1 MNNNLTKNGSAAS
14 AYWIAALVFFLPFL
28 SLVTLHGISASSYL
42 LLLSA
47 LFWFKDCRAALARHW
62 RETRW
67 VILAFLFKFIF
78 VVACFLLRPAATENH
93 LEKPLRSLLAVS
105 ALAVVLVARAPR
117 RALWWGVIG
126 GALVS
131 LPLVMYQRF
140 TLAIDRPGGLLNP
153 ITYGDLALLLG
164 LLSLVAAIDF
174 RHTGKA
180 VWPAALGAL
189 AGLAASL
196 LTGTRGGLV
205 ALLPAAVLFLRFGH
219 VMPGRRLRLLLGAS
233 FALVVAACCVP
244 GLGLQERMVQGV
256 DEVRAWEGGGNK
268 VTNVGIRLEL
278 WKGAAMLVRD
288 HPLLGVESNQL
299 KQYLGAYIARGEL
312 DPVVLTMPHLHN
324 EVLQA
329 LATGGMVGLLAWLGV
344 MLAPLAYFART
355 LRRGGERCAQF
366 TPALAGLLVVTSY
379 LCFGL
384 TEVIFWSMK
393 GCLFYAL
400 TVFLLVGFCENA
412 KETIGK

>member
-1 MNNNLTKNGSAAS
+1 MNNYSTKIDGAIP
-14 AYWIAALVFFLPFL
+14 AYWIGALAFFLPLL
-28 SLVTLHGISASSYL
+28 SLVTLHGISACSYL

-62 RETRW
+62 HDTRW
-67 VILAFLFKFIF
+67 VILAFLFKFMF
-78 VVACFLLRPAATENH
+78 VLLCFLLRPAATENH
-93 LEKPLRSLLAVS
+93 LEKPLRMLLAVS
-105 ALAVVLVARAPR
+105 ALALVLATRAPR

-126 GALVS
+126 GALAS
-131 LPLVMYQRF
+131 LPLIVYQRF
-140 TLAIDRPGGLLNP
+140 TLDIDRPGGLINP
-153 ITYGDLALLLG
+153 ITFGDLSLLLG

-174 RHTGKA
+174 RHAAKP
-180 VWPAALGAL
+180 VWPAALGTL

-196 LTGTRGGLV
+196 LTGSRGGLV
-205 ALLPAAVLFLRFGH
+205 ALVPAAIIFIRLGH

-233 FALVVAACCVP
+233 FALVVAACCVT
-244 GLGLQERMVQGV
+244 GLGLNERMAQGV
-256 DEVRAWEGGGNK
+256 DDMRAWEGGGNK
-268 VTNVGIRLEL
+268 ATSVGTRLEL

-288 HPLLGVESNQL
+288 YPLAGVESNQL
-299 KQYLGAYIARGEL
+299 KEYFGHYIAQGRL

-329 LATGGMVGLLAWLGV
+329 LATGGVGGLLAWLGV
-344 MLAPLAYFART
+344 MLMPLLYFART
-355 LRRGGERCAQF
+355 LRQGGALAPQF
-366 TPALAGLLVVTSY
+366 TPALAGLLVVASY